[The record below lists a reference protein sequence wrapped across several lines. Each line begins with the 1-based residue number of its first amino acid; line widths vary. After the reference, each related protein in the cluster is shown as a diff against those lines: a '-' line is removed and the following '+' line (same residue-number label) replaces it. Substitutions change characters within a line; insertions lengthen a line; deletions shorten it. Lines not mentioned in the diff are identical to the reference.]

1 MTAQEFNTLIQYP
14 ETVEAKH
21 AADLRDLVQKYPSFY
36 QARVLWLKA
45 LQLSDSLMLDAQ
57 LSRTVLYTRDNRWLY
72 YYLYPEMKLS
82 EEQNTGGRPARFSG
96 SYFDMLDAAA
106 AEGGDPGVSLR
117 KIAEQLKSSRAML
130 SQQQKD
136 NPQESPAIPP
146 KAVVPVIDY
155 FKYDDE
161 PADLS
166 LEERSR
172 RLIRERK
179 YPEAIEILKQL
190 NLINPKKSIYF
201 ADQIRFLEKIIANS
215 F

>member
-1 MTAQEFNTLIQYP
+1 MTAQELNTLIQFP
-14 ETVEAKH
+14 ETVKAEH
-21 AADLRDLVQKYPSFY
+21 AADLRELVQKYPAFY
-36 QARVLWLKA
+36 QARVLWLKS

-57 LSRTVLYTRDNRWLY
+57 LSRTVLYSRDHRWLY

-82 EEQNTGGRPARFSG
+82 EEQNTGGRPTRYSG

-130 SQQQKD
+130 SQQ
-136 NPQESPAIPP
+136 ALPP
-146 KAVVPVIDY
+146 KAVVPVVDY
-155 FKYDDE
+155 FKYDE
-161 PADLS
+161 EAADQS

-172 RLIRERK
+172 QLIRERK